1 MLCARTGHSSLF
13 HARGFNVSE
22 LHRPLLIMRVALI
35 IQVKSYVMN
44 YEWMQSRNIY
54 DKKKVQSS
62 ENILTIVCLSRE
74 LYKIKD
80 TRYYREISRR
90 NETLRAF
97 PSTLFKSCSTWRRC
111 LPELGSQDAARPVR
125 SSDRRASCNSTW
137 NRKRRFLPCCPRTM
151 RSREIPERTWAR
163 SNYEVFYQQGKSKIF
178 ISPRLKTY
186 ELKRHVQYCI
196 QNRILILLSSFLYYL
211 KIY

>member
-1 MLCARTGHSSLF
+1 
-13 HARGFNVSE
+13 
-22 LHRPLLIMRVALI
+22 
-35 IQVKSYVMN
+35 
-44 YEWMQSRNIY
+44 MQSRNIY
-54 DKKKVQSS
+54 DKKKVQSN

-125 SSDRRASCNSTW
+125 SFVWPSCIVQLNLKPEAPLSALLPTNNEIERDSWEDVST
-137 NRKRRFLPCCPRTM
+137 
-151 RSREIPERTWAR
+151 I
-163 SNYEVFYQQGKSKIF
+163 EVFYQQGKSKIF

-186 ELKRHVQYCI
+186 ELKRHVQYK
-196 QNRILILLSSFLYYL
+196 LYSEPHSYTTLFLPILLKNILEENLISISTFYRLISLYF
-211 KIY
+211 IYIISLIYIYIYII

>member
-1 MLCARTGHSSLF
+1 LLCARTGHGSLF

-125 SSDRRASCNSTW
+125 SFVWPSCIVQLNLKPEAPLSALLPTNNEIERDSWEDVSTIELRGVLSTGKIK
-137 NRKRRFLPCCPRTM
+137 NIHFSAAENVRIETSRSVQTVFRT
-151 RSREIPERTWAR
+151 A
-163 SNYEVFYQQGKSKIF
+163 
-178 ISPRLKTY
+178 
-186 ELKRHVQYCI
+186 
-196 QNRILILLSSFLYYL
+196 FLYYSL
-211 KIY
+211 PSYII